1 MVPQKPNSPNYKID
15 SIFFGKIGSK
25 VNIQPYIDNKLR
37 LVNDDRN
44 VRFSL
49 THNIINSELII
60 EKGLNNKEN
69 SVSFRLGDRYL
80 HTNNTCCIF
89 ILQKNQKMSVL
100 KL

>member
-15 SIFFGKIGSK
+15 SIFFEKIGSK

-49 THNIINSELII
+49 THNIINR
-60 EKGLNNKEN
+60 N
-69 SVSFRLGDRYL
+69 
-80 HTNNTCCIF
+80 
-89 ILQKNQKMSVL
+89 
-100 KL
+100 